1 MADLNP
7 TPKTASVTA
16 PVPRISIQ
24 FCIQCKW
31 NLRAAYY
38 AQELLQT
45 FSTSLGEVSLRPSTG
60 GVFIVTLETL
70 SEQSTLESHVI
81 WDRKRDGGFPETKE
95 LKKKV
100 RDIIDPNRDLGH
112 VDGKKS
118 VSQSQPEQLAN
129 APEESQDAIPG
140 SSAQSSGQE
149 SLGVQV
155 VMAERNAAKE
165 KTACEDCK

>member
-1 MADLNP
+1 MSKSTSVEAAV
-7 TPKTASVTA
+7 PKIT
-16 PVPRISIQ
+16 IQ

-60 GVFIVTLETL
+60 GILIVTLETL
-70 SEQSTLESHVI
+70 DEQSALQSHVI

-100 RDIIDPNRDLGH
+100 RDIIDPQRDLGH

-118 VSQSQPEQLAN
+118 VAKHKEVAAQVVDDSVQVSKK
-129 APEESQDAIPG
+129 QDDC
-140 SSAQSSGQE
+140 E
-149 SLGVQV
+149 DSLGVQV
-155 VMAERNAAKE
+155 VLAQRAEDK
-165 KTACEDCK
+165 KTPCEDCK

>member
-1 MADLNP
+1 MADSNSSP
-7 TPKTASVTA
+7 RTASVTA

-60 GVFIVTLETL
+60 GIFIIILETL
-70 SEQSTLESHVI
+70 NEQSVLESHVI
-81 WDRKRDGGFPETKE
+81 WDRKSNGGFPETKE

-112 VDGKKS
+112 VDGKKKS
-118 VSQSQPEQLAN
+118 VSQTQSDQSASN
-129 APEESQDAIPG
+129 APQESPDDTQTG
-140 SSAQSSGQE
+140 GTSGQE
-149 SLGVQV
+149 SLGIQV
-155 VMAERNAAKE
+155 VMAERK
-165 KTACEDCK
+165 ACEDCQ

>member
-1 MADLNP
+1 MADP
-7 TPKTASVTA
+7 DSSPKTASVTA

-45 FSTSLGEVSLRPSTG
+45 FSTSLGEVSLRPATG
-60 GVFIVTLETL
+60 GIFIVILETL
-70 SEQSTLESHVI
+70 NEQSTLESHVI

-100 RDIIDPNRDLGH
+100 RDIIDPKRDLGH

-118 VSQSQPEQLAN
+118 VPQSQSDQSAI
-129 APEESQDAIPG
+129 APQESQDAASNNPI
-140 SSAQSSGQE
+140 QVSGQD

-155 VMAERNAAKE
+155 VMAERKAVKDKA
-165 KTACEDCK
+165 TCEDCQ

>member
-1 MADLNP
+1 MANEGVNSP
-7 TPKTASVTA
+7 PKTASVEACIPKIT
-16 PVPRISIQ
+16 IQ

-60 GVFIVTLETL
+60 GIFIVTLETL
-70 SEQSTLESHVI
+70 NEQSLLQSHLI

-100 RDIIDPNRDLGH
+100 RDIIDPQRDLGH

-118 VSQSQPEQLAN
+118 AANPPDQP
-129 APEESQDAIPG
+129 S
-140 SSAQSSGQE
+140 QE
-149 SLGVQV
+149 SKDVAARV
-155 VMAERNAAKE
+155 VDDSVEASKKQDDDQTVLDQTKEAKG
-165 KTACEDCK
+165 KAACEDCQ